1 MIREVEKKEDG
12 KIGEIWCQ
20 VIYFT
25 SIDSKK
31 MTSYQDEVNRTGK
44 WQINDLTQ
52 PYYFL
57 ETVEKSAKLEYN
69 KTMSSKKKMKGG
81 MNANKNG
88 ETGILKQNTS
98 PQTGKIK
105 PTMIPRG
112 KR

>member
-1 MIREVEKKEDG
+1 
-12 KIGEIWCQ
+12 
-20 VIYFT
+20 
-25 SIDSKK
+25 
-31 MTSYQDEVNRTGK
+31 
-44 WQINDLTQ
+44 
-52 PYYFL
+52 
-57 ETVEKSAKLEYN
+57 
-69 KTMSSKKKMKGG
+69 MKGG